1 MSKMLDLIRKS
12 EVPAH
17 LMQAAA
23 RGSLSVPS
31 AEMIEILVFLA
42 LHNKLFGEKAQLTL
56 AGWDEKTSSEAAS
69 DPNTSPDVLEYF
81 ASPAHSRTC
90 VLPALAENRSLK
102 EESLEPL
109 AASGSRSIVEI
120 LLASERVKSSRLLL
134 EALASNGNLRPNELE
149 TVKQQLAAFTA
160 EVEGNGSAA
169 GAGSSEAHG
178 DLDAAAEAAFANY
191 LRENAPELTAQ
202 EEKPFEAI
210 AVGHDESTHA
220 PVGVS
225 GQEKEQ
231 SSSEQSSSASA
242 DAVATETG
250 SGEVAAKPVVA
261 GNSGAAAAPAPTKK
275 HANPSHANPSEERR
289 DSTLMKISKL
299 DIKGRIALAMRG
311 SKEDR
316 SILIRDATKLVCVAV
331 LDSPK
336 LSDSEVEGFAL
347 QKNVLEAVL
356 RAIPLK
362 RKFAKNYTIMRNLVF
377 NPRTPLDLSLGLMK
391 NLLIHDLR
399 NLSGNKEVSETI
411 RKLALRM
418 YKQKNEKKD

>member
-1 MSKMLDLIRKS
+1 
-12 EVPAH
+12 
-17 LMQAAA
+17 
-23 RGSLSVPS
+23 
-31 AEMIEILVFLA
+31 LA
-42 LHNKLFGEKAQLTL
+42 
-56 AGWDEKTSSEAAS
+56 D
-69 DPNTSPDVLEYF
+69 
-81 ASPAHSRTC
+81 
-90 VLPALAENRSLK
+90 
-102 EESLEPL
+102 
-109 AASGSRSIVEI
+109 
-120 LLASERVKSSRLLL
+120 
-134 EALASNGNLRPNELE
+134 
-149 TVKQQLAAFTA
+149 
-160 EVEGNGSAA
+160 
-169 GAGSSEAHG
+169 GAGSSEAHR

-191 LRENAPELTAQ
+191 LEENASELTAQ
-202 EEKPFEAI
+202 DEKPFEVI
-210 AVGHDESTHA
+210 AVGHEESVHE
-220 PVGVS
+220 PVVVS
-225 GQEKEQ
+225 GQEE
-231 SSSEQSSSASA
+231 EQSSSASA
-242 DAVATETG
+242 PTVATQTGDAVAAK
-250 SGEVAAKPVVA
+250 SVAAGK
-261 GNSGAAAAPAPTKK
+261 SGAAAAPAPAKK
-275 HANPSHANPSEERR
+275 HANPSEERR

-311 SKEDR
+311 NKEER

-331 LDSPK
+331 LESPK